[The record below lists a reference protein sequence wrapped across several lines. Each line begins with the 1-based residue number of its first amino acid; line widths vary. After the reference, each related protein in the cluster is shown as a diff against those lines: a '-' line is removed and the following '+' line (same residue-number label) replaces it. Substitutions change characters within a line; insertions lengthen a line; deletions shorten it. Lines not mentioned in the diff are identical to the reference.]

1 MLIKGIIKCF
11 YGRNIVEISL
21 IKLFIADTFFF
32 FFLAAKCVVT
42 FYIDLLPL

>member
-32 FFLAAKCVVT
+32 FFWLRDVW
-42 FYIDLLPL
+42 

>member
-32 FFLAAKCVVT
+32 FLAAGCVVT